1 MIESKKFVAGI
12 AIITAICL
20 LGNAMLY
27 VVLPIYWR
35 DFGLSSLWEAG
46 ILLSI
51 NRLLRLPLNPLVN
64 WFYNRFDKKTGVIVA
79 IILAFISTLS
89 YGFLK
94 GFIWLLIMRCVWG
107 AAWTLLRIGGLLT
120 VVELSSDKN
129 RGELMGTYNSLWGLG
144 HLGGALLGGL
154 LTELVGLK
162 FVTITFGIIALLCI
176 PLAYHIIPH
185 GISRPIKKEI
195 PTKLIDLLFEKKNRP
210 LFLSGFLIHMIYF
223 GIIAFTLSRIV
234 EFHIPHNISVLGL
247 LIGAAS
253 ISGIIQALKSG
264 WEPFVSPKVG
274 KLTDTKGIRS
284 PLLAMALISTAF
296 TLVLISIPSTIFL
309 AILILLVMQFMS
321 TIATTLCDTLAA
333 DKTAKENQNK
343 TEIMTGYTIVT
354 DLGVAIGPLLA
365 SLFEQSLTPLYVGTA
380 VLLIG
385 LGISVLKST
394 STEASNSSR

>member
-1 MIESKKFVAGI
+1 MIESKKFVSGI

-46 ILLSI
+46 VLLSI

-120 VVELSSDKN
+120 VVELSTDKN

-195 PTKLIDLLFEKKNRP
+195 PTKLIHLLFEKKK
-210 LFLSGFLIHMIYF
+210 
-223 GIIAFTLSRIV
+223 
-234 EFHIPHNISVLGL
+234 
-247 LIGAAS
+247 
-253 ISGIIQALKSG
+253 QA
-264 WEPFVSPKVG
+264 FVSQW
-274 KLTDTKGIRS
+274 LSYTYD
-284 PLLAMALISTAF
+284 LLRDYCIH
-296 TLVLISIPSTIFL
+296 P
-309 AILILLVMQFMS
+309 
-321 TIATTLCDTLAA
+321 
-333 DKTAKENQNK
+333 
-343 TEIMTGYTIVT
+343 
-354 DLGVAIGPLLA
+354 
-365 SLFEQSLTPLYVGTA
+365 
-380 VLLIG
+380 
-385 LGISVLKST
+385 
-394 STEASNSSR
+394 